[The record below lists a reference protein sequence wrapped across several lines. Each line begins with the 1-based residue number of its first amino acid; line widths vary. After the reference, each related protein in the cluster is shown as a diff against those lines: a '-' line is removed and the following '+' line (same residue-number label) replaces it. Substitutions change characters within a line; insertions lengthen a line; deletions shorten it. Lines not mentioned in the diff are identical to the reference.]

1 MPPLSIYLHIPFC
14 TTRCSYCDFN
24 TYTGLE
30 DWIPEY
36 VEALRKDIL
45 RWGAYL
51 KKPDVHTVFFGGGTP
66 SLLSAPQVQS
76 IMDALRSVFNI
87 IEGAEVTLEANPG
100 DCSLAHF
107 QRLYQVGITRLSMG
121 IQTFDDAALRALG
134 RRHSAQLAREAVS
147 IAKQA
152 GFESVNFDLI
162 YSLPGQTMDGW
173 RKNLDEA
180 LSLRPAHISMY
191 ALTLEEDTPM
201 WRDVNR
207 GKLPAPDP
215 DLAADMYELARETLA
230 RAGYSHYEIS
240 NWAFEGKEC
249 RHNLTYWKNLPYIGL
264 GPGAHSSFRD
274 HRFSVIRI
282 PQEYGKWKPEIA
294 LGTFPESLK
303 SLSPIDYIEHI
314 DKPLEQ
320 AETAILGLRLV
331 KDGVSKTDFAA
342 RFGEQVWIE
351 LLRKVQVPK
360 EMGLISLDGER
371 LKLTSKGLLLSNE
384 VFWRLLPENA
394 GLTSAIKGLN
404 ISPA

>member
-1 MPPLSIYLHIPFC
+1 MPLSIYLHIPFC

-30 DWIPEY
+30 DWMPEY
-36 VEALRKDIL
+36 VEALQKDIE

-51 KKPDVHTVFFGGGTP
+51 KKPGIHTVFFGGGTP
-66 SLLSAPQVQS
+66 SLLSAPQVLS
-76 IMDALRSVFNI
+76 LMDTLRGAFTLI
-87 IEGAEVTLEANPG
+87 DGAEVTLEANPG

-121 IQTFDDAALRALG
+121 IQTFDDAALRSLG
-134 RRHSAQLAREAVS
+134 RRHSAEVAREAVR
-147 IAKQA
+147 IAKKA

-162 YSLPGQTMDGW
+162 YSLPGQTIEAW

-180 LSLRPAHISMY
+180 LTLRPAHLSLY
-191 ALTLEEDTPM
+191 ALTLEENTPM

-207 GKLPAPDP
+207 GKLPTPDP

-249 RHNLTYWKNLPYIGL
+249 RHNRTYWRNHPYIGL
-264 GPGAHSSFRD
+264 GPGAHSSFKN
-274 HRFSVIRI
+274 HRFSIIRS
-282 PQEYGKWKPEIA
+282 PQEYAKWKPEMVSDN
-294 LGTFPESLK
+294 FPGSLK
-303 SLSPIDYIEHI
+303 SLSPIDYIEYI

-331 KDGVSKTDFAA
+331 KEGVSKSDFTA
-342 RFGEQVWIE
+342 RFGEHAWAE
-351 LLRKVQVPK
+351 LVDKVQVPK
-360 EMGLISLDGER
+360 EMGLVAVSEER
-371 LKLTSKGLLLSNE
+371 LRLTSEGLLLSNE
-384 VFWRLLPENA
+384 VFWRLLPEHA
-394 GLTSAIKGLN
+394 TATSAIKGLN
-404 ISPA
+404 SSPA

>member
-1 MPPLSIYLHIPFC
+1 MPLSVYIHIPFC

-30 DWIPEY
+30 DWMPVY
-36 VEALRKDIL
+36 VDALRKDIG

-66 SLLSAPQVQS
+66 SLLSPPQVQS
-76 IMDALRSVFNI
+76 LMDALRSAFTMI
-87 IEGAEVTLEANPG
+87 DGAEITLEANPG

-107 QRLYQVGITRLSMG
+107 QRLYQVGVTRLSMG
-121 IQTFDDAALRALG
+121 IQTFDDAALRSLG
-134 RRHSAQLAREAVS
+134 RRHSAQVAREAVTL
-147 IAKQA
+147 AKQA

-162 YSLPGQTMDGW
+162 YSLPGQKMDDW

-180 LSLRPAHISMY
+180 LVLSPSHLSLY

-215 DLAADMYELARETLA
+215 DLAADMYELARETLGK
-230 RAGYSHYEIS
+230 AGYSHYEIS

-249 RHNLTYWKNLPYIGL
+249 RHNLTYWRNQPYIGL
-264 GPGAHSSFRD
+264 GPGAHSSFRN
-274 HRFSVIRI
+274 HRFSVIRS
-282 PQEYGKWKPEIA
+282 PQEYAKWQPDA
-294 LGTFPESLK
+294 VSGDFPESLR

-331 KDGVSKTDFAA
+331 KEGASKSGFTA
-342 RFGEQVWIE
+342 RFGEHAWSE
-351 LLRKVQVPK
+351 LLNKIQVPK
-360 EMGLISLDGER
+360 EMGLVSVNEER
-371 LKLTSKGLLLSNE
+371 IRLTDEGLLLSNE

-394 GLTSAIKGLN
+394 GAASAIKGLN
-404 ISPA
+404 SSPA